1 VSTETVSR
9 PQTTTQPATG
19 SIDLRSDTVTRP
31 TPAMRAAMAAAE
43 VGDDVYGEDPT
54 VNRLEARAAE
64 IFGREAAL
72 FVPTGTMGNQ
82 IAVRAHTEHGQEVIC
97 ESRGHLVD
105 WEMAMVSAFSGCQ
118 LRTVEADRGILTWEL
133 IQKVISPGLH
143 YRSRTG
149 LISLENTHNLAGGT
163 VMPLEVTEE
172 IWAGAAD
179 AGLPIHL
186 DGARIFN
193 AATALDTPVD
203 RLTSGF
209 TTVMFC
215 LSKGLCAPVG
225 SMLVGSRRKIE
236 RARNFRK
243 ALGGGMRQAG
253 ILAAAGLIAL
263 NEMTGRLQ
271 QDHDHAQL
279 LANALSKLPQVAID
293 PERVQTNI
301 IIFSLRGDGEV
312 KPLVSALARRGVL
325 ASTVGPRYLRLV
337 THHDV
342 DLAACERASAIL
354 TEEITKL
361 GAR

>member
-1 VSTETVSR
+1 MSTETV
-9 PQTTTQPATG
+9 PLPETTTRRSTAT
-19 SIDLRSDTVTRP
+19 IDLRSDTVTRP

-64 IFGREAAL
+64 IFGREAGL

-82 IAVRAHTEHGQEVIC
+82 IAIRMHTEHGQEVIC
-97 ESRGHLVD
+97 EARGHLVD

-118 LRTVEADRGILTWEL
+118 LRTVYGDRGILTWSQIE
-133 IQKVISPGLH
+133 KVLSPGLH

>member
-1 VSTETVSR
+1 M
-9 PQTTTQPATG
+9 TTPI
-19 SIDLRSDTVTRP
+19 IDLRSDTVTRP

-54 VNRLEARAAE
+54 VNRLEARAAA
-64 IFGREAAL
+64 IFGRDAAL

-82 IAVRAHTEHGQEVIC
+82 IAVRMHTEHGQEVIC
-97 ESRGHLVD
+97 ESRGHLMD

-118 LRTVEADRGILTWEL
+118 LRTVYADRGILTWPL
-133 IQKVISPGLH
+133 IQKALPPSH
-143 YRSRTG
+143 YDRPRTG

-179 AGLPIHL
+179 AGLPVHL

-193 AATALDTPVD
+193 AATALATPVD
-203 RLTSGF
+203 QLTSGF
-209 TTVMFC
+209 SSVMFC

-225 SMLVGSRRKIE
+225 SMLVSSRKKIE
-236 RARNFRK
+236 RARSFRK

-271 QDHDHAQL
+271 QDHDNARL
-279 LANALSKLPQVAID
+279 LADALAQLPQVELD
-293 PERVQTNI
+293 PVRVQTNI
-301 IIFSLRGDGEV
+301 LIFALRNQGDAAA
-312 KPLVSALARRGVL
+312 LVSALARRGVR
-325 ASTVGPRYLRLV
+325 AGNVGPHSVRLV

-342 DLAACERASAIL
+342 DRGACERAAVIL
-354 TEEITKL
+354 GEEIHRL
-361 GAR
+361 F

>member
-1 VSTETVSR
+1 
-9 PQTTTQPATG
+9 
-19 SIDLRSDTVTRP
+19 
-31 TPAMRAAMAAAE
+31 
-43 VGDDVYGEDPT
+43 
-54 VNRLEARAAE
+54 
-64 IFGREAAL
+64 
-72 FVPTGTMGNQ
+72 
-82 IAVRAHTEHGQEVIC
+82 
-97 ESRGHLVD
+97 
-105 WEMAMVSAFSGCQ
+105 
-118 LRTVEADRGILTWEL
+118 
-133 IQKVISPGLH
+133 
-143 YRSRTG
+143 
-149 LISLENTHNLAGGT
+149 
-163 VMPLEVTEE
+163 LEVTEE

-225 SMLVGSRRKIE
+225 SMLVGSRKKIE

-312 KPLVSALARRGVL
+312 KRLVSALARRGVL
-325 ASTVGPRYLRLV
+325 ASTVGSRYLRLV

-342 DLAACERASAIL
+342 DLAACERAGAIL

-361 GAR
+361 GAG